1 MSSKE
6 EILSRIRQTV
16 GTGYAMPEIILPA
29 GAVEYGDKTAQ
40 FAAVSESV
48 GGRAV
53 VAGKGADLN
62 EMIRSLYPAAKT
74 IASNI
79 PEITLATF
87 NPDKTGTPYELDGTE
102 LAVVRG
108 EIGVAE
114 NGAVWIAQNV
124 KEKALYFI
132 AEYLVILL
140 DAEKIVHNM
149 HEAYRQIRLNDYGFG
164 LFISGPSKTADIEQA
179 LVTGAHGAKGVTV
192 ILTSAV

>member
-1 MSSKE
+1 MSSKD
-6 EILSRIRQTV
+6 EILTRIRQTV
-16 GTGYAMPEIILPA
+16 RTRYDMPEIKPDFMA
-29 GAVEYGDKTAQ
+29 YGDKTAR
-40 FAAVSESV
+40 FIEVSESV
-48 GGRAV
+48 GGRV
-53 VAGKGADLN
+53 VIAGKGEDIN
-62 EMIRSLYPAAKT
+62 DIIRSLYPAAKT

-79 PEITLATF
+79 PEITAATF
-87 NPDKTGTPYELDGTE
+87 NPDETETPYALDGTD

-108 EIGVAE
+108 ETGVAE

-149 HEAYRQIRLNDYGFG
+149 HEAYRQIQLNDYGFG

-192 ILTSAV
+192 ILTSTV